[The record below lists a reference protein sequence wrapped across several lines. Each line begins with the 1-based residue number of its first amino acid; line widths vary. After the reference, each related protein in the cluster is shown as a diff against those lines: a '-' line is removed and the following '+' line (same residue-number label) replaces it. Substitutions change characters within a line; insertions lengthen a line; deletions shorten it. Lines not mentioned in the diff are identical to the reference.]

1 MECAEGAEDNRA
13 WNLTEIIPGCYLD
26 PIKAGRVTMELQ
38 EIREEI
44 RQIDEEMAELFCRR
58 MEAVRKVAAYK
69 NRRGLPILDQ
79 EQETRV
85 IEGRSSLIKD
95 PELRPFYIEF
105 LKDVMKVSKH
115 WQQYL
120 IQGKRDSMQC

>member
-1 MECAEGAEDNRA
+1 
-13 WNLTEIIPGCYLD
+13 
-26 PIKAGRVTMELQ
+26 MELQ
-38 EIREEI
+38 EIRDEI

-69 NRRGLPILDQ
+69 NRRGLPILDR
-79 EQETRV
+79 EQEARV
-85 IEGRSSLIKD
+85 IDGRSALIKD

>member
-1 MECAEGAEDNRA
+1 
-13 WNLTEIIPGCYLD
+13 
-26 PIKAGRVTMELQ
+26 MELQ

-85 IEGRSSLIKD
+85 IEGRSALIKD
-95 PELRPFYIEF
+95 PELQPFYRECLQETMDI
-105 LKDVMKVSKH
+105 SKR
-115 WQQYL
+115 WQVYL
-120 IQGKRDSMQC
+120 IQRKRDGMQC

>member
-1 MECAEGAEDNRA
+1 
-13 WNLTEIIPGCYLD
+13 
-26 PIKAGRVTMELQ
+26 MELQ

-79 EQETRV
+79 EQEARV
-85 IEGRSSLIKD
+85 IEGRSALIKN

>member
-1 MECAEGAEDNRA
+1 
-13 WNLTEIIPGCYLD
+13 
-26 PIKAGRVTMELQ
+26 MELQ
-38 EIREEI
+38 EIRDEI

-69 NRRGLPILDQ
+69 NRRGLPVLDR
-79 EQETRV
+79 EQEARV
-85 IEGRSSLIKD
+85 IDGRSALIKD

-120 IQGKRDSMQC
+120 IQGKRDSIQC

>member
-1 MECAEGAEDNRA
+1 
-13 WNLTEIIPGCYLD
+13 
-26 PIKAGRVTMELQ
+26 MELQ
-38 EIREEI
+38 EIRDEI

-58 MEAVRKVAAYK
+58 MDAVRKVAAYK

-79 EQETRV
+79 EQEARV
-85 IEGRSSLIKD
+85 IEGRSALIKN

>member
-1 MECAEGAEDNRA
+1 
-13 WNLTEIIPGCYLD
+13 
-26 PIKAGRVTMELQ
+26 MELH

-44 RQIDEEMAELFCRR
+44 RQIDEEMAELFVRR

-79 EQETRV
+79 EQEARV
-85 IEGRSSLIKD
+85 IEGRSALIKN

>member
-1 MECAEGAEDNRA
+1 M
-13 WNLTEIIPGCYLD
+13 
-26 PIKAGRVTMELQ
+26 
-38 EIREEI
+38 
-44 RQIDEEMAELFCRR
+44 
-58 MEAVRKVAAYK
+58 
-69 NRRGLPILDQ
+69 DQ
-79 EQETRV
+79 EQEARV
-85 IEGRSSLIKD
+85 IEGRSSLIKN

>member
-1 MECAEGAEDNRA
+1 
-13 WNLTEIIPGCYLD
+13 
-26 PIKAGRVTMELQ
+26 MELQ
-38 EIREEI
+38 EIRDEI

-69 NRRGLPILDQ
+69 NRRGLPILDR

-85 IEGRSSLIKD
+85 IDGRSALIKD

>member
-1 MECAEGAEDNRA
+1 
-13 WNLTEIIPGCYLD
+13 
-26 PIKAGRVTMELQ
+26 MELQ
-38 EIREEI
+38 EIRDEI

-69 NRRGLPILDQ
+69 NRRGLPVLDR
-79 EQETRV
+79 EQEARV
-85 IEGRSSLIKD
+85 IDGRSALIKD

-105 LKDVMKVSKH
+105 LKDVMKVSKY

>member
-1 MECAEGAEDNRA
+1 
-13 WNLTEIIPGCYLD
+13 
-26 PIKAGRVTMELQ
+26 MELH

-44 RQIDEEMAELFCRR
+44 RQIDEEMAELFVRR

-69 NRRGLPILDQ
+69 NQRGLPVLDR
-79 EQETRV
+79 EQEARV
-85 IEGRSSLIKD
+85 IQGRSALIKD
-95 PELRPFYIEF
+95 PELQPFYIEF

>member
-1 MECAEGAEDNRA
+1 
-13 WNLTEIIPGCYLD
+13 
-26 PIKAGRVTMELQ
+26 MELQ
-38 EIREEI
+38 EIRDEI

-79 EQETRV
+79 EQEARV
-85 IEGRSSLIKD
+85 IDGRSALIKD

>member
-1 MECAEGAEDNRA
+1 
-13 WNLTEIIPGCYLD
+13 
-26 PIKAGRVTMELQ
+26 MELH

-44 RQIDEEMAELFCRR
+44 RQIDEEMAELFVRR

-79 EQETRV
+79 EQEARV

>member
-1 MECAEGAEDNRA
+1 
-13 WNLTEIIPGCYLD
+13 
-26 PIKAGRVTMELQ
+26 MELQ
-38 EIREEI
+38 EIRDEI

-69 NRRGLPILDQ
+69 NRRGLPILDP
-79 EQETRV
+79 EQEARV
-85 IEGRSSLIKD
+85 IEGRSLLIKD

>member
-1 MECAEGAEDNRA
+1 
-13 WNLTEIIPGCYLD
+13 
-26 PIKAGRVTMELQ
+26 MELQ

-79 EQETRV
+79 EQEARV
-85 IEGRSSLIKD
+85 IEGRSSLIKNQ
-95 PELRPFYIEF
+95 ELLPFYIEF

-115 WQQYL
+115 WHQYL

>member
-1 MECAEGAEDNRA
+1 
-13 WNLTEIIPGCYLD
+13 
-26 PIKAGRVTMELQ
+26 MELH

-44 RQIDEEMAELFCRR
+44 RQIDEEMAELFVRR

-79 EQETRV
+79 EQEARV
-85 IEGRSSLIKD
+85 IEGRSSLIKN
-95 PELRPFYIEF
+95 PELLPFYIEF